1 MTAPS
6 SPPSVT
12 LRERILLHLA
22 SQPPSHERYAV
33 PKEFTQ
39 TGIAA
44 VLGVR
49 TGHISREMQKLSGDG
64 LVEERDS
71 AVEGAKR
78 HQKAYFLLPSGL
90 QAATHLAAE
99 LGPDAAK
106 AAVGSAPPASPA
118 PGGAVRLDRGLP
130 RPRYF
135 FGRTKELASAREALE
150 DRAVVVVV
158 GIAGIGKSTFGARL
172 FEEVSRERSVVWH
185 GVREY
190 DNATAILEP
199 PASLLAALGRPRLQ
213 LLLKREGPVD
223 LARAREVVIQD
234 VKGLRLAA
242 FVDDVQAAGPEALMA
257 VRVLREAACEQPDAF
272 KLILLSRVRPPVY
285 DAREVALRRQVAEFD
300 LTGLDRDG
308 VTALLQVAKRE
319 GSTDSVYEMT
329 AGHPL
334 FVELVRDS
342 ERAAAGGRTDPR
354 HIDRFLHDEIFSK
367 LSPGELALLP
377 RVVFVRRPVDPRVV
391 LSPPATLKDLIDL
404 ENRSLL
410 RRDDRGR
417 VSMHDAV
424 RDFVR
429 RTLPQE
435 EGRRQSASV
444 LAALLDEAG
453 RAAKDHDAEYRID
466 LLESALDLAT
476 DEAGRGS
483 ILVGLADA
491 HFDLMQYGAA
501 IARGREALQIA
512 RRSGAGRGAVAP
524 VLIQLADIHVEAAH
538 AEASSDY
545 LREADELAAKEPPL
559 PPAQLARL
567 FLTRAKWLDA
577 FGSPSVAGEWARRAA
592 PLAIELGDVNLQ
604 ARVELVLSHITPPP
618 EAHEHMAHCLELAS
632 RAGDLALL
640 SFAHAIAAWHYV
652 HFSGDL
658 KRALA
663 HANEGLSLGKSIQ
676 NRALVNW
683 NLVSVAKVQWRAG
696 DYADSLE
703 TAYTAMASGD
713 RLVSYQLY
721 PLYFISLAETDGG
734 DPVAGER
741 IARDLVRLAEE
752 FDWSWAGTAPLRALA
767 NALEAQGR
775 EEEALP
781 LLETAHGFSVKTSR
795 PCDMGGD
802 AVTVERLI
810 ELDAKRGNQAAAVGW
825 FESLEHICTFLDG
838 PVVEAFS
845 SMGRGHLLAKS
856 DPAAAALLYGAS
868 SQGWKEV
875 GWRPFELRMVKAALY
890 HGRRAHGSGGAWPEG
905 LEGEAALQRRQSA
918 LDASLSPR
926 LGRPLG
932 P

>member
-1 MTAPS
+1 
-6 SPPSVT
+6 
-12 LRERILLHLA
+12 LLHLA
-22 SQPPSHERYAV
+22 SQPPSRERYAV

-39 TGIAA
+39 TGIAG

-49 TGHISREMQKLSGDG
+49 TGHISREMQKLAGEG

-99 LGPDAAK
+99 LGPEAAK
-106 AAVGSAPPASPA
+106 AAVGIAPAATPVS
-118 PGGAVRLDRGLP
+118 GGAVRLDQGLP

-135 FGRTKELASAREALE
+135 FGRTKELESARESLDE
-150 DRAVVVVV
+150 RAVVVVV

-172 FEEVSRERSVVWH
+172 FEEASRERSVVWH
-185 GVREY
+185 AVREY

-199 PASLLAALGRPRLQ
+199 AASLLAALGRPRLQ
-213 LLLKREGPVD
+213 LLLKREGPLD

-242 FVDDVQAAGPEALMA
+242 FVDDVHAAGPEALMA

-300 LTGLDRDG
+300 LTGLDREG
-308 VTALLQVAKRE
+308 VTALLQVAKRD
-319 GSTDSVYEMT
+319 GSTDFVYEMT

-342 ERAAAGGRTDPR
+342 ERAAVGGRTDPR

-410 RRDDRGR
+410 RRDERGR

-435 EGRRQSASV
+435 ESRRQSASV
-444 LAALLDEAG
+444 LGALLDEAG

-466 LLESALDLAT
+466 LLESALDLVT
-476 DEAGRGS
+476 EEAGRGS

-501 IARGREALQIA
+501 LVRGREALQIA
-512 RRSGAGRGAVAP
+512 RASKVRTAVLAAL
-524 VLIQLADIHVEAAH
+524 VQLADIHIEAAH
-538 AEASSDY
+538 AEASLDF
-545 LREADELAAKEPPL
+545 LREADELAALEPAP
-559 PPAQLARL
+559 PPALQGRL
-567 FLTRAKWLDA
+567 FLTRARWLDA
-577 FGSPSVAGEWARRAA
+577 FGSPSAAKDWALRAL
-592 PLAIELGDVNLQ
+592 PLARETGDLDTEARIELVF
-604 ARVELVLSHITPPP
+604 SHTTPAP
-618 EAHEHMAHCLELAS
+618 EAHEHIAKCLDLAA
-632 RAGDLALL
+632 RAGDLALV
-640 SFAHAIAAWHYV
+640 SFAHAVAAWHYV

-658 KRALA
+658 GRALA
-663 HANEGLSLGKSIQ
+663 HASEGLKVGESIQ
-676 NRALVNW
+676 NRALANW
-683 NLVSVAKVQWRAG
+683 SIVSVAKVQWRAG
-696 DYADSLE
+696 DFAAALE
-703 TAYTAMASGD
+703 TARTAMAGGD

-721 PLYFISLAETDGG
+721 PLYLISLAETDSG

-741 IARDLVRLAEE
+741 IARELVRLAEE
-752 FDWSWAGTAPLRALA
+752 FDWSWAGTAPLRALS

-781 LLETAHGFSVKTSR
+781 LLETAHAFAVKTAR

-802 AVTVERLI
+802 AIIVERLI
-810 ELDAKRGNQAAAVGW
+810 ELDAKGDNQAAALRW
-825 FESLEHICTFLDG
+825 AESLEHICTFLDG

-856 DPAAAALLYGAS
+856 DPAAAALLYGAA
-868 SQGWKEV
+868 SQRWKEV
-875 GWRPFELRMVKAALY
+875 GWRPFELRMVKAALD
-890 HGRRAHGSGGAWPEG
+890 HGRRARGSGGAWPKG
-905 LEGEAALQRRQSA
+905 LEGEAALERREEEIE
-918 LDASLSPR
+918 ASLA
-926 LGRPLG
+926 GRRPTSTATSS
-932 P
+932 